1 MVARLARGP
10 MADPMSLGRYA
21 LGAAWLV
28 VVLASLALVAINV
41 RRRWLADWT
50 GAPARLAEI
59 VIGLATLV
67 AILELLG
74 TVGWFE
80 LAPIVAACVAAGA
93 RQRAAHAGRSASEPI
108 PAPCDRPRRRR
119 GSRSR

>member
-1 MVARLARGP
+1 M
-10 MADPMSLGRYA
+10 
-21 LGAAWLV
+21 
-28 VVLASLALVAINV
+28 VVLASLALAGFNV

-59 VIGLATLV
+59 VIGIAVLV

-80 LAPIVAACVAAGA
+80 LAPVVAACAAAGA
-93 RQRAAHAGRSASEPI
+93 ASVLLAPGGRALKPTTARGRRPGGG
-108 PAPCDRPRRRR
+108 RPR
-119 GSRSR
+119 SR